1 MLKKSILS
9 LSLVIPLSACNTL
22 DTKAGMQSLQG
33 CAAGGLVGGLIGGLT
48 GNRDGKRILIGAVAG
63 CAAGALIGYKIGK
76 RTDHYAN
83 EKNAVEGEIIATRK
97 EINDIRDYNKKIIAK
112 IDTLKQDIA
121 DLRGQNLDYQM
132 KKSKL
137 AKISEHHKKEIADLK
152 INIEDTKYN
161 IQLSKKILRK
171 SQNKQ
176 IDSQK
181 THELQQQIAQLEA
194 ELKEMQ
200 SGYTQYK
207 TAMIASM

>member
-33 CAAGGLVGGLIGGLT
+33 CAAGGLVGGFIGGLM
-48 GNRDGKRILIGAVAG
+48 GKGDGKRILIGAVAG
-63 CAAGALIGYKIGK
+63 CAAGALIGYKVGK

-97 EINDIRDYNKKIIAK
+97 ETNEIQDYNKKIVAK
-112 IDTLKQDIA
+112 IATLKQDIA
-121 DLRGQNLDYQM
+121 DIRGQNLDYKI

-137 AKISEHHKKEIADLK
+137 AKISERHKKEVADLK
-152 INIEDTKYN
+152 INIEDTKHN
-161 IQLSKKILRK
+161 IKLSKNILRK
-171 SQNKQ
+171 AKNKQ
-176 IDSQK
+176 IDPQK
-181 THELQQQIAQLEA
+181 TRELQQQIAQLET

-200 SGYTQYK
+200 GNYTQYK
-207 TAMIASM
+207 TAMIGSM